1 MSEFIVL
8 SKDGTEVM
16 RPGGTMGDSNQDPI
30 IFYSA
35 DVAYAAAEALKR
47 DDLVIQQRHPEI
59 LDDDATDAPDAPQCT
74 STGCRISSG
83 YHLPD

>member
-8 SKDGTEVM
+8 SKDGSEVM
-16 RPGGTMGDSNQDPI
+16 RPGGTMGSVTQDPI
-30 IFYSA
+30 VFYSA
-35 DVAYAAAEALKR
+35 DLAYAAAEALKR

-59 LDDDATDAPDAPQCT
+59 PDDDATDAPQCT